1 LIIRV
6 FKLEINEDWEKMTRI
21 EQCLGHLKDKEYLIC
36 NWFDLMEDS
45 LETDT
50 KIKFIIWRIS
60 TAKCF
65 EKK

>member
-1 LIIRV
+1 LIIKV
-6 FKLEINEDWEKMTRI
+6 FKLEIDEDRKKTMRI
-21 EQCLGHLKDKEYLIC
+21 EQCLGYMKDKEYLIC
-36 NWFDLMEDS
+36 NWFDSMEDS
-45 LETDT
+45 LETET